1 MYGDDMLEIDMD
13 SKYGILFVRLF
24 GELTKRTRK
33 KLNNEVGELIK
44 NVGILNV
51 VFNLENVNIMD
62 DSGFKTLVK
71 YYNMCNKNHGNSI
84 ICLSKNKFNVDLKKF
99 NVVSDELSAVR
110 LVNLIST

>member
-1 MYGDDMLEIDMD
+1 MIGDDMLEIDID

-33 KLNNEVGELIK
+33 KLNAEVGDLIK

-51 VFNLENVNIMD
+51 VFNLENVNVMD

-71 YYNMCNKNHGNSI
+71 YYKLCGNSMF
-84 ICLSKNKFNVDLKKF
+84 CLSRNKFNVDLTKF
-99 NVVSDELSAVR
+99 NVVSDELTAAK
-110 LVNLIST
+110 LINV